1 MGNLLC
7 LFAIGF
13 VGAYVAKK
21 RKLNPFFWFGICAFF
36 GLIPLLIFIF
46 LPRFLKKP
54 KANTPPPVKA
64 APPLPFPA
72 ETIWYYLDENEQQ
85 MGPMSFVKLQEM
97 KFNKKL
103 HEDTYIWNEIMTYWK
118 QWKDVFPSE

>member
-1 MGNLLC
+1 M
-7 LFAIGF
+7 GF

-46 LPRFLKKP
+46 LPRVLKKQ
-54 KANTPPPVKA
+54 KAKTPPPVKA
-64 APPLPFPA
+64 LPPLPFPA
-72 ETIWYYLDENEQQ
+72 ETIWYYLDGKEQQ

-97 KFNKKL
+97 KHSGEL
-103 HEDTYIWNEIMTYWK
+103 LEDTYIWNEIMTHWK
-118 QWKDVFPSE
+118 QWKDVFPSQ

>member
-7 LFAIGF
+7 FFAIGF
-13 VGAYVAKK
+13 AGAYVAKK

-46 LPRFLKKP
+46 LPQVLQKQKAKNRPPLKK
-54 KANTPPPVKA
+54 

-85 MGPMSFVKLQEM
+85 KGPMSFVKLQEM
-97 KFNKKL
+97 KL
-103 HEDTYIWNEIMTYWK
+103 SGSVLEDTYIWNETFTHWR
-118 QWKDVFPSE
+118 QWKDVFPWE

>member
-7 LFAIGF
+7 LFALGF

-21 RKLNPFFWFGICAFF
+21 RKLNPFFWFAICSFF

-46 LPRFLKKP
+46 LPRVLKRQKE
-54 KANTPPPVKA
+54 KSPPPVKV

-72 ETIWYYLDENEQQ
+72 ESIWYYLDEKELQK
-85 MGPMSFVKLQEM
+85 GPMSFLKLQEM
-97 KFNKKL
+97 QQKGQL
-103 HEDTYIWNEIMTYWK
+103 SGDTYIWNETMTHWK
-118 QWKDVFPSE
+118 QWKDVFPSN